1 VINKLINILQ
11 RNNLINQNEV
21 DEIESIMNNNDLNCI
36 ISNKYNDSN
45 NDNVNNVNI
54 YSNSK
59 TDNTESC

>member
-11 RNNLINQNEV
+11 RNNLINQKEV
-21 DEIESIMNNNDLNCI
+21 DEIESIMNNNDLNGI
-36 ISNKYNDSN
+36 ISNKYNDIN

-54 YSNSK
+54 YSNTK